1 MKEAVRYLKALLT
14 EPEHFESLWS
24 SPSTSQQSA
33 GDNFSFGI
41 TKHITRR
48 PLAAYVYVI
57 SPSLIYH
64 LYTSSP
70 SFNANA
76 LGLLALEQELC
87 FIAQHIHSPTARNL
101 DRVFSTGGNYPTR
114 LHTLPT
120 PKE

>member
-14 EPEHFESLWS
+14 EPEHFESLLEL
-24 SPSTSQQSA
+24 
-33 GDNFSFGI
+33 
-41 TKHITRR
+41 TKR

-76 LGLLALEQELC
+76 LGLLAPEQELC

>member
-14 EPEHFESLWS
+14 EPEHFESLLEL
-24 SPSTSQQSA
+24 T
-33 GDNFSFGI
+33 N
-41 TKHITRR
+41 
-48 PLAAYVYVI
+48 
-57 SPSLIYH
+57 PSLIYH
-64 LYTSSP
+64 LYTPSP

-76 LGLLALEQELC
+76 LGLLAPEQELC